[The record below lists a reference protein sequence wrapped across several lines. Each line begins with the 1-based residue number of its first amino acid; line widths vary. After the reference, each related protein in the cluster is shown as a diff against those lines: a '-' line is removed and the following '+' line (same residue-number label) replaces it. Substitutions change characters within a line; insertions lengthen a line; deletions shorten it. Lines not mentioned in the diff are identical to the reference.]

1 MLKGRLAVLTIADDN
16 GKTHDF
22 SSMSNSCH
30 VWSEHIS
37 AGSSNGNHDQLP
49 GDITVTKNNAS
60 IENIRGLS
68 TPLAAQYLGL
78 SESFLEKSR
87 VNQTKL
93 PGPKATKIGCR
104 VVYLKENLDAYLD
117 NPPSL

>member
-1 MLKGRLAVLTIADDN
+1 MFCLVYKTRNLAAMNDN
-16 GKTHDF
+16 T
-22 SSMSNSCH
+22 
-30 VWSEHIS
+30 
-37 AGSSNGNHDQLP
+37 P
-49 GDITVTKNNAS
+49 

-68 TPLAAQYLGL
+68 TDLAARYLGL

-93 PGPKATKIGCR
+93 PGPKATKIGSR
-104 VVYLKENLDAYLD
+104 VVYLRENLDAYLD